1 MTRPV
6 FTRALSRVAAR
17 ASTFGCAVC
26 ATQLRVGPVVRAMVP
41 MQVRIP
47 RVVKPVTPHALA
59 WASYPSF
66 EPRQAATWGGQATTW
81 GPWAHAPL

>member
-1 MTRPV
+1 MSDP
-6 FTRALSRVAAR
+6 SRLHPRSLATAR